1 MKLPFFRWF
10 LFLIVGH
17 IPSFD
22 LLVLI
27 LSFTKK
33 KDFTIKRSLLKT
45 MKEFWKQQNNLK
57 MLLN

>member
-10 LFLIVGH
+10 LFLIVGN

-22 LLVLI
+22 LHVIGLY
-27 LSFTKK
+27 FTKN

-45 MKEFWKQQNNLK
+45 MKEFWKQQNNFK
-57 MLLN
+57 NVA